1 MIKSMTGFG
10 RAEVVTNERK
20 ITIEL
25 KSVNHR
31 YLDLSIKMPRKLN
44 FLEGAVR
51 NLMKTY
57 IQRGKVDVY
66 ITYEDYTMNNGAL
79 KYNKELAS
87 EYITCLK
94 QMQQDFGLDYDI
106 KASTLSRYPEVL
118 VMEEQSVDEEA
129 LWGFI
134 EPPLREAC
142 EKFVQTRN
150 LEGRNLEKDLIE
162 KLDGLEEKVLRVE
175 ARSPEVVNAYRTKL
189 EAKVSELLE
198 DTQIDDNRIAAEVIL
213 FSDKICNDEETV
225 RLHSHIKNM
234 KKMLTTE
241 QNGIGRK
248 LDFMAQEMNREANT
262 ILSKSSDLEI
272 SNIAIDLKTEIEK
285 VREQIQNVE

>member
-1 MIKSMTGFG
+1 MTGFG
-10 RAEVVTNERK
+10 RAEVVTKERK

-66 ITYEDYTMNNGAL
+66 ITYEDYTLDNGAL
-79 KYNKELAS
+79 KYNRELAS

-94 QMQQDFGLDYDI
+94 QMQQDFDLDYDI
-106 KASTLSRYPEVL
+106 KVSTLSRYPEVL

-129 LWGFI
+129 LWESL

-142 EKFVQTRN
+142 EK
-150 LEGRNLEKDLIE
+150 LSLI
-162 KLDGLEEKVLRVE
+162 
-175 ARSPEVVNAYRTKL
+175 
-189 EAKVSELLE
+189 
-198 DTQIDDNRIAAEVIL
+198 
-213 FSDKICNDEETV
+213 
-225 RLHSHIKNM
+225 HI
-234 KKMLTTE
+234 
-241 QNGIGRK
+241 
-248 LDFMAQEMNREANT
+248 
-262 ILSKSSDLEI
+262 
-272 SNIAIDLKTEIEK
+272 
-285 VREQIQNVE
+285 